1 MAREGGRDP
10 GLDNL
15 KLINLGSYLPQN
27 CNEKRGGKEERG
39 TRQGLG
45 VMSWW
50 PVAHGHIVLADRAFA
65 CECYW
70 RG

>member
-45 VMSWW
+45 VTSW
-50 PVAHGHIVLADRAFA
+50 
-65 CECYW
+65 
-70 RG
+70 

>member
-27 CNEKRGGKEERG
+27 CNEKQGGKEERG
-39 TRQGLG
+39 
-45 VMSWW
+45 
-50 PVAHGHIVLADRAFA
+50 H
-65 CECYW
+65 
-70 RG
+70 